1 MNTSKVDEAMNVIAD
16 YIRFEDNFERMKN
29 CMNCDHH
36 EVCLEVA
43 RRKATRAGNYKPCSH
58 WKLEESNG

>member
-1 MNTSKVDEAMNVIAD
+1 MSKVDEAMKVLTD

-43 RRKATRAGNYKPCSH
+43 RRKATRANNYRPCSH
-58 WKLEESNG
+58 WKMVESND

>member
-1 MNTSKVDEAMNVIAD
+1 MSKVDEAMKIITD

-29 CMNCDHH
+29 CVNCDHY

-43 RRKATRAGNYKPCSH
+43 RRKAARANNYKPCSH
-58 WKLEESNG
+58 WKLVDSDD

>member
-1 MNTSKVDEAMNVIAD
+1 MSKVDEAMKVIAD

-43 RRKATRAGNYKPCSH
+43 RRKATKANDYSACTH
-58 WKLEESNG
+58 WKMEESDD

>member
-1 MNTSKVDEAMNVIAD
+1 MSKVDEAMKVIAD

-36 EVCLEVA
+36 EVCLIVA
-43 RRKATRAGNYKPCSH
+43 RRKAAKANDYSACSK
-58 WKLEESNG
+58 WKLWDGDDI

>member
-1 MNTSKVDEAMNVIAD
+1 MSKIDDAIKTISD

-29 CMNCDHH
+29 CVNCDHH

-58 WKLEESNG
+58 WKMVESND

>member
-1 MNTSKVDEAMNVIAD
+1 MSKVDEAMKVISD

-43 RRKATRAGNYKPCSH
+43 RRKVTRAGNYKPCSH
-58 WKLEESNG
+58 WKMEDSND

>member
-1 MNTSKVDEAMNVIAD
+1 MSKVDEAMKVIAD

-36 EVCLEVA
+36 EVCLIVA
-43 RRKATRAGNYKPCSH
+43 RRKATKANDYSACSK
-58 WKLEESNG
+58 WKLWDGDDI